1 MLEKLEKFQVLLLS
15 LVISAGVV
23 IAANTVTSAITKDTV
38 VVTGSYSQNVTSDS
52 GNFSFELTSRAQTK
66 AQAYET
72 INKQR
77 PEVIKYLESKG
88 FKKDEI
94 DIKTPSG
101 YNTYKMMQNGN
112 SSNEIAYY
120 NLSQNFTV
128 RSNDVKLIKEVSSDI
143 SNLISQNI
151 DINAYEPQYFYSKLS
166 DMKVKMLQ
174 EATKDAKSRAS
185 AMLKSTNNRV
195 GKIQSV
201 KMGVFQVTPVD
212 SNDVSDMGIS
222 DTSSI
227 EKKITSVA
235 NVTFSVK

>member
-88 FKKDEI
+88 
-94 DIKTPSG
+94 
-101 YNTYKMMQNGN
+101 
-112 SSNEIAYY
+112 
-120 NLSQNFTV
+120 
-128 RSNDVKLIKEVSSDI
+128 
-143 SNLISQNI
+143 
-151 DINAYEPQYFYSKLS
+151 
-166 DMKVKMLQ
+166 
-174 EATKDAKSRAS
+174 
-185 AMLKSTNNRV
+185 
-195 GKIQSV
+195 
-201 KMGVFQVTPVD
+201 
-212 SNDVSDMGIS
+212 
-222 DTSSI
+222 
-227 EKKITSVA
+227 
-235 NVTFSVK
+235 